1 MSQDLISDSTRD
13 IYEQLN
19 NGGKCGDSVDGSGM
33 PVCAYFQLNAKF
45 TSNKKV
51 AYNLPNLKIKTNMDT
66 DMNDD
71 RMCAEDAAQKSKK
84 LLLWPT
90 AYFSSKILIFVR
102 FRCP

>member
-1 MSQDLISDSTRD
+1 M
-13 IYEQLN
+13 N

-51 AYNLPNLKIKTNMDT
+51 AYNLPNLKIKTNTDT

-71 RMCAEDAAQKSKK
+71 RMCAEDSARKSKK
-84 LLLWPT
+84 LLLWP
-90 AYFSSKILIFVR
+90 AVYFSSKLLIFVM
-102 FRCP
+102 FRRP